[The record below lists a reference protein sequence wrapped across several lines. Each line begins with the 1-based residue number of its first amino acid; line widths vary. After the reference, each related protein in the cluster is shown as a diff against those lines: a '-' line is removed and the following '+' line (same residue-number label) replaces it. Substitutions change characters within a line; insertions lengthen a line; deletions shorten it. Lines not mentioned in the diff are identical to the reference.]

1 MPSSLHSFLSFL
13 SAAGLVHPCV
23 SMLKLLACNSNIRFR
38 MPGLHP
44 SFCFPPH
51 SGLGAEG
58 LHWVDAWVHAL
69 FDTSRLGYAG
79 NQPSDPS
86 YATAT
91 YAILDSQNFSL
102 SRQLTL
108 TILLETWPINTYP
121 FLTLLPSGSTLIVAG
136 ERPFHCFCMRCSQK
150 VFRA

>member
-1 MPSSLHSFLSFL
+1 MPLFTLP
-13 SAAGLVHPCV
+13 ALV
-23 SMLKLLACNSNIRFR
+23 
-38 MPGLHP
+38 
-44 SFCFPPH
+44 
-51 SGLGAEG
+51 
-58 LHWVDAWVHAL
+58 
-69 FDTSRLGYAG
+69 YAG

-91 YAILDSQNFSL
+91 YAVLDSETFSL

-136 ERPFHCFCMRCSQK
+136 ERPTPQLLHALQNVAEHEALHAVIQVHCSSACSQTACLFHLRQLLLWSL
-150 VFRA
+150 VPCNCISLT